1 VIDPRMRA
9 SLPQSSTRTLIRN
22 ISPQSAA
29 LFGIGFFVSL
39 GLLAASAFI
48 LLNEGGLTGS
58 RSRYAVGILVG
69 NAVLITGLAGVVTL
83 RFVRRFRA
91 RRFGEP
97 APRLH
102 LRFVALFSIAAATP
116 AILSAL
122 FLGAVISR
130 GVDYWFGNRVSTMVD
145 QMETVA
151 LGFYNREAEF
161 ASDQLRAMAYDL
173 SQPEAVDAF
182 TSSRIQYVRYLSN
195 QAAQRG
201 FVAAYLVDG
210 RGTLLARTQF
220 RQNEEYVAP
229 SPRLY
234 ELAGEG
240 DVAVTTPDTSADAAD
255 VMRLLYRIE
264 AYPDAYLFISH
275 PMDIALFRQMG
286 AARRELRDASQQEG
300 RIRQT
305 FYFLYFEVGIL
316 LLIGSIWLALTAAT
330 RVATPVSRLVAAAE
344 RVRRGDLDARVQMG
358 RDDDEISALARAF
371 NRMTRQLR
379 SQRREL
385 IESHAESEKR
395 RAFMEAILAGVR
407 AGVIGLDGE
416 DHITLIN
423 RSAISL
429 LSPGTDDL
437 IGVDIGEVTPAL
449 VEIVQQ
455 ARRRPGSVAEGQVD
469 LHTDDEQV
477 RHLTVRASM
486 DEEAGLVITFDDVT
500 RLVTAQR
507 NAAWREVARRI
518 AHEIKNPLTPIQL
531 SAERIRRK
539 YRDDI
544 ESDVETFDRCV
555 ETIVR
560 QVSDIGRMVDEFSS
574 FARMPQPKVERTEM
588 TDLVKSAVFTQRVAS
603 PNIDIP
609 FDQPGDPVFALCDA
623 RLSSQALAN
632 ILKNACESVSARM
645 DKDEQP
651 GQVAVGLWTRD
662 GHAVIEV
669 QDNGLGWPVPNRE
682 RLTEPYM
689 TTREKGTGLGLAI
702 VKRVM
707 EDHKG
712 RLELDVPENGEGAVV
727 RLVFPLADTA
737 TDRTESTQEA

>member
-1 VIDPRMRA
+1 M
-9 SLPQSSTRTLIRN
+9 PQTSAKTLIRN

-29 LFGIGFFVSL
+29 LFGIGFVVSL
-39 GLLAASAFI
+39 GLVTAAAFI
-48 LLNEGGLTGS
+48 LLREGGLTDEAD
-58 RSRYAVGILVG
+58 RYAIAMLIG
-69 NAVLITGLAGVVTL
+69 NGVLIAGLASVVAL
-83 RFVRRFRA
+83 RFLRRFRG

-116 AILSAL
+116 AILSAF

-130 GVDYWFGNRVSTMVD
+130 GVDYWFGNRVAAMVD

-173 SQPEAVDAF
+173 SQPQAVDAF
-182 TSSRIQYVRYLSN
+182 TSSRIQYIRYLGD
-195 QAAQRG
+195 QAAQRR
-201 FVAAYLVDG
+201 FVAAYVVDG

-220 RQNEEYVAP
+220 RENEEYVAP

-234 ELAGEG
+234 ELASAG

-255 VMRLLYRIE
+255 VMRLLYRLN
-264 AYPDAYLFISH
+264 AYQDAYLFISH
-275 PMDIALFRQMG
+275 PMDVGLFRQMG
-286 AARRELRDASQQEG
+286 AARRELRDASQQESQ
-300 RIRQT
+300 IRRT
-305 FYFLYFEVGIL
+305 FYLLYFEVGIL

-330 RVATPVSRLVAAAE
+330 RVVTPISRLVAAAE
-344 RVRRGDLDARVQMG
+344 RVRRGDLDTRVQMG

-379 SQRREL
+379 SQRSEL

-407 AGVIGLDGE
+407 AGVIGLDGS
-416 DHITLIN
+416 DRITLIN

-437 IGVDIGEVTPAL
+437 IGVGLNEVTPELAD
-449 VEIVQQ
+449 IVLQ
-455 ARRRPGSVAEGQVD
+455 ARRRPGSVAEGQID
-469 LHTDDEQV
+469 LRADDGED

-539 YRDDI
+539 YRDEI
-544 ESDVETFDRCV
+544 SSDLETFDRCV

-560 QVSDIGRMVDEFSS
+560 QVNDIGRMVDEFSS
-574 FARMPQPKVERTEM
+574 FARMPQPKVEPTEM
-588 TDLVKSAVFTQRVAS
+588 REVVKSAVFAQRVAS

-609 FDQPGDPVFALCDA
+609 FDQPAGPIYALCDA

-632 ILKNACESVSARM
+632 ILKNASESVSSRM
-645 DKDEQP
+645 DRDEAP
-651 GQVAVGLWTRD
+651 GEIAVRLVEQD
-662 GHAVIEV
+662 GYAVIEAR
-669 QDNGLGWPVPNRE
+669 DNGLGWPTPNRE

-712 RLELDVPENGEGAVV
+712 RLELDVPDDGQGAIV
-727 RLVFPLADTA
+727 RLIFPLADTQDA
-737 TDRTESTQEA
+737 KLPSMQEA

>member
-1 VIDPRMRA
+1 MRA

-39 GLLAASAFI
+39 SLLAASAFI

-220 RQNEEYVAP
+220 GQNEEYVAP

-255 VMRLLYRIE
+255 VMRLLYRID

-286 AARRELRDASQQEG
+286 AARRELRDASQQES

-544 ESDVETFDRCV
+544 QADVETFDRCV

-574 FARMPQPKVERTEM
+574 FARMPQPKVERVEM

-609 FDQPGDPVFALCDA
+609 FDQPAEPVHALCDA

-632 ILKNACESVSARM
+632 ILKNACESVSTRM

-651 GQVAVGLWTRD
+651 GQVAVSLNAAD

-712 RLELDVPENGEGAVV
+712 RLELDVPASGNGAVV

-737 TDRTESTQEA
+737 TDPVVSAEEA